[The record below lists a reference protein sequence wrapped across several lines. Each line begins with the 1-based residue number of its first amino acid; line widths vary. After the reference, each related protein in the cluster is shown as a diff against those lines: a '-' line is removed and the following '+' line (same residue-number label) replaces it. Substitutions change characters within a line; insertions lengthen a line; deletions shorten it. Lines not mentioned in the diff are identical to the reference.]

1 MIADNIAPGK
11 KVTKTS
17 NKQPIMM
24 IKAESLKLVQH
35 DKQDG
40 KIRLGAGGTGS

>member
-1 MIADNIAPGK
+1 MIMGGVALDN

-40 KIRLGAGGTGS
+40 KIRLGAGTGS